1 MNTDMDLRKLYW
13 SWFTHRFLV
22 HGEGGGHGVTAA
34 KLRKYEKRLASD
46 LPILGLLVKR
56 GVITYYDLMQ
66 QEPISSLYAAY
77 EAASTAVPYDASVCN
92 QAYAAW
98 MSAMKEAGVA

>member
-34 KLRKYEKRLASD
+34 KLRKYEEA
-46 LPILGLLVKR
+46 ILGDDLLWSDVLQRHGLHQYWPWDAVANREMKPF
-56 GVITYYDLMQ
+56 YDHAMGNFWGMVYPL
-66 QEPISSLYAAY
+66 L
-77 EAASTAVPYDASVCN
+77 STGRQVR
-92 QAYAAW
+92 
-98 MSAMKEAGVA
+98 